1 MNFFRTGSPAIVREC
16 QVNFN
21 FAPIVSQI
29 NTRTVGFLQKCIASE
44 NSLRALFA
52 ANAAYQLSQLTL

>member
-1 MNFFRTGSPAIVREC
+1 MKIFRTGSPAIVREC

-29 NTRTVGFLQKCIASE
+29 NTRTVRFLQKFIASK
-44 NSLRALFA
+44 NNLCALFE
-52 ANAAYQLSQLTL
+52 ANAAYRFL